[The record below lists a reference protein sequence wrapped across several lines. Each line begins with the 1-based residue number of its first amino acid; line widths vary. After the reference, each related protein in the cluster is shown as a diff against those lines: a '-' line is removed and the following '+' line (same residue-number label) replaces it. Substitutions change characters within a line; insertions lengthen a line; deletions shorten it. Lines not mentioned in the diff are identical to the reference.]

1 MTMPSLEQSMPSKWV
16 LWASQQARSPQL
28 AEVARRALC
37 FHPFSEAGLLEDVVT
52 VWKIHDGAGCDADT
66 TAGEVRSQIQ
76 KTFLSGLSVRELPP
90 VDEAICIRAM
100 TIAVNFATDGNTYKA
115 TGDRLIHD
123 FIRCHLR
130 VEDLAAIPSN
140 QPPYAANARLDK
152 AETIIKEVVHFYFPL
167 RHRARPGGWGL
178 TWHGGRLRNRH
189 SRKRCPALNPS
200 SRATPRSCSCC
211 GPSLQNCGRKG
222 ATPAVRSFIRDAAG
236 IRAFPMQSHARQ
248 NVQRRGVIVRGPA
261 PCQ

>member
-16 LWASQQARSPQL
+16 LWASQQDRSPQL
-28 AEVARRALC
+28 AEVARKALC
-37 FHPFSEAGLLEDVVT
+37 FHPFSESGLLEDVVT

-76 KTFLSGLSVRELPP
+76 KTFLSGLAVRELPP

-100 TIAVNFATDGNTYKA
+100 TVVVNFATDGNTYKA

-152 AETIIKEVVHFYFPL
+152 AETIIKEVVPTTVCVRVGAHM
-167 RHRARPGGWGL
+167 ARRQI
-178 TWHGGRLRNRH
+178 TE
-189 SRKRCPALNPS
+189 PALTETL
-200 SRATPRSCSCC
+200 SRFEPIVSCDPTLVLVLWTLFAELWKERRHARTPVYL
-211 GPSLQNCGRKG
+211 SLFQAPRVYDGHS
-222 ATPAVRSFIRDAAG
+222 P
-236 IRAFPMQSHARQ
+236 ARQ
-248 NVQRRGVIVRGPA
+248 NVQRRGVVVRGLA